1 MNKWVVF
8 HEVKVFK
15 AIIILLSMVVITP
28 IRTTTPTTT
37 NLLV

>member
-8 HEVKVFK
+8 HEVKVIK

-28 IRTTTPTTT
+28 IRTTTPTKT